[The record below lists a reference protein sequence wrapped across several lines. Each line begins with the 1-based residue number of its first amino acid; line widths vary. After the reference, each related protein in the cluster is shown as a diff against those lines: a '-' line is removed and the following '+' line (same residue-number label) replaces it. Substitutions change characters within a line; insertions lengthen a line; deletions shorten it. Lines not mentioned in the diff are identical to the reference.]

1 MHVRNI
7 GDEISHLLAAFKL
20 DGEHT
25 YRKGAKE
32 IVATIGERFSL
43 ACQFIFLS
51 NQLHQRVSQVLLSKE
66 ELLTSLRIGNYLVKL
81 VKILIIMNENTL
93 SKEVREVC

>member
-25 YRKGAKE
+25 YRKGTKE
-32 IVATIGERFSL
+32 MLATIGERFNL
-43 ACQFIFLS
+43 ACQFIFLG
-51 NQLHQRVSQVLLSKE
+51 NQLHQRVGQVLLFKE
-66 ELLTSLRIGNYLVKL
+66 ELLTSLRIGNYLAKL
-81 VKILIIMNENTL
+81 VKILIITTENTL
-93 SKEVREVC
+93 FKGVREVC